1 MQVVPDFE
9 TVYSEFESM
18 MFRDAYEA
26 ISKCNLWEWLRTYS
40 PEKDKGF
47 MFSEHPNL
55 TRINKSMK
63 FDGHSGASYAI
74 TMRVMES
81 IAKNGWE
88 ALKSQAQQKNSPCP
102 CRSQAGFTSGWC
114 GVAGGGVPAC
124 DH

>member
-1 MQVVPDFE
+1 MESIPDFE
-9 TVYSEFESM
+9 IVYSEFESM
-18 MFRDAYEA
+18 MLRDAYKA
-26 ISKCNLWEWLRTYS
+26 ISKCNLWEWIRTYS

-55 TRINKSMK
+55 DRINKAME

-88 ALKSQAQQKNSPCP
+88 TLKSQSQKNSSCP
-102 CRSQAGFTSGWC
+102 CRKQAGFASGWC

>member
-55 TRINKSMK
+55 TSINKAMK

-88 ALKSQAQQKNSPCP
+88 TLKSQAQQKNSPCP
-102 CRSQAGFTSGWC
+102 CRRQAGFT
-114 GVAGGGVPAC
+114 
-124 DH
+124 